1 VTGPDPA
8 GTDPAGTDPAG
19 TDPAD
24 TDGWERLSP
33 RMLLVHPVQ
42 ELVRALPAL
51 LGVLIAGTVN
61 GNGEWWSLAAA
72 GALVLLGVARW
83 FTTTYRVTDDL
94 VQVRRGVFSRRLLTV
109 PRDRVR
115 TVDITAHVLHRVL
128 GLARVSVGTGLTDQK
143 KDQLRLDA
151 LDARQAELLRVRL
164 LDRSPVA
171 ATGAAPTGQETA
183 GPGGGTAGTASGA
196 EVGAGRGGEVEL
208 ARLRG
213 AWVRF
218 GPFSLSGLVTI
229 GIVVGLVSRVTSNA
243 HIRLDR
249 VGAVRE
255 GVSVVERASLWLV
268 AVLVVLAVVVLVAV
282 LSTAGYLLAFWNF
295 RLVRQPG
302 GTLHVTRGLITT
314 RATTLEERRLRGV
327 EYNEPLLLRMVRGA
341 RCIAIATGLRVGRG
355 AERGG
360 SLLLPPAP
368 RAVAAEVA
376 ADVLGTAAPVGAELT
391 GHGAAARRRR
401 FSRALL
407 GVAPV
412 VLVLVLLW
420 ALAGWPAWLWQLSLV
435 LVVLAVAVA
444 ADRSRALGHAV
455 VDGVLVARLGSLVR
469 RRSMIRQDGIIGWN
483 LRRSFFQRRSGLVTL
498 TATTAAGTQR
508 YRVLDVAA
516 AEAVRVVDGCS
527 PGLLDPFR
535 AGTEPVVES
544 ATTPGGRGVAGSI
557 V

>member
-1 VTGPDPA
+1 
-8 GTDPAGTDPAG
+8 
-19 TDPAD
+19 
-24 TDGWERLSP
+24 
-33 RMLLVHPVQ
+33 MLLVHPVQ

-51 LGVLIAGTVN
+51 IGVLIAGTVN
-61 GNGEWWSLAAA
+61 GRGEWWSLAVA
-72 GALVLLGVARW
+72 GALVLLGLARW

-94 VQVRRGVFSRRLLTV
+94 VQVKRGIFQRRLLTV

-115 TVDITAHVLHRVL
+115 TVDVTAHVLHRVL
-128 GLARVSVGTGLTDQK
+128 GLARVSIGTGRTDQK
-143 KDQLRLDA
+143 NDQVKLDA
-151 LDARQAELLRVRL
+151 LDAAAAATLRVRL

-171 ATGAAPTGQETA
+171 ATSGAAATA
-183 GPGGGTAGTASGA
+183 IGGPASGGAGGAPGGAGGVGGA
-196 EVGAGRGGEVEL
+196 VAGAGGDIEL

-229 GIVVGLVSRVTSNA
+229 GIVAGLVSRVVSDA

-249 VGAVRE
+249 IGAVRE
-255 GVSVVERASLWLV
+255 GVSVLSRASLWLI
-268 AVLVVLAVVVLVAV
+268 AVLVVLAVVVVVAL

-295 RLVRQPG
+295 RLTRQPG

-314 RATTLEERRLRGV
+314 RATTIEERRLRGV
-327 EYNEPLLLRMVRGA
+327 ELSEPLLLRLVGGA

-360 SLLLPPAP
+360 SMLLPPAP
-368 RAVAAEVA
+368 RAVATRVA
-376 ADVLGTAAPVGAELT
+376 ADTLGTAVPVTAELT
-391 GHGAAARRRR
+391 GHGPAARRRR

-412 VLVLVLLW
+412 VLALVLLW

-444 ADRSRALGHAV
+444 ADRYRGLGHAV
-455 VDGVLVARLGSLVR
+455 LEGVLIARLGSIVR
-469 RRSMIRQDGIIGWN
+469 RRSMVRQDGIIGWN
-483 LRRSFFQRRSGLVTL
+483 LSQSFFQRRSGLVTL
-498 TATTAAGTQR
+498 TATTAAGSQH
-508 YRVLDVAA
+508 YEVLDVSA
-516 AEAVRVVDGCS
+516 AEAERLVDACH

-535 AGTEPVVES
+535 
-544 ATTPGGRGVAGSI
+544 TPTDDQARMSSLPSGSTSSSSS
-557 V
+557 